1 MKGEDGVD
9 ERKLICDA
17 KAGDRQAFGELVRFN
32 QKMVYRTVLRIVGNE
47 DDAMD
52 TTQEAFVRAFIKIQS
67 FRGASSFGTWVCRI
81 AMNLALN
88 MLRDRKSTVDH
99 ETVALCSPP
108 KDILAEQESYIFKKK
123 IAAAIEELPPKQKL
137 TLLMKVKDG
146 KRHNEIA
153 ELLGCAVG
161 TSKAN
166 YHMAVLNLR
175 KALSDLLPREG
186 DVL

>member
-1 MKGEDGVD
+1 MD
-9 ERKLICDA
+9 ERELIRRA
-17 KAGDRQAFGELVRFN
+17 KAGDRQAFGTLVRSN
-32 QKMVYRTVLRIVGNE
+32 QTMVYRTVLRIVGNE

-52 TTQEAFVRAFIKIQS
+52 ASQEAFIKAFTKIDS

-88 MLRDRKSTVDH
+88 MLRDRKTTVDP
-99 ETVALCSPP
+99 ETATLSSQPD
-108 KDILAEQESYIFKKK
+108 DILEERELHIFKRKLS
-123 IAAAIEELPPKQKL
+123 AAIEELPPKQRL

-146 KRHNEIA
+146 KRHHEIA
-153 ELLGCAVG
+153 EILGCAVG

-175 KALSDLLPREG
+175 RALSDFLPREG
-186 DVL
+186 KQ

>member
-1 MKGEDGVD
+1 MD
-9 ERKLICDA
+9 ERELIRKA
-17 KAGDRQAFGELVRFN
+17 RAGDRQAFDTLVRSN
-32 QKMVYRTVLRIVGNE
+32 QTMVYRTVLRIVRNE

-52 TTQEAFVRAFIKIQS
+52 ATQDAFVKSFTKIKS
-67 FRGASSFGTWVCRI
+67 FRGSSSFGTWVCRI

-99 ETVALCSPP
+99 ETAILSSPP
-108 KDILAEQESYIFKKK
+108 DDILEEREQRIFKKK
-123 IAAAIEELPPKQKL
+123 LSAAIEELPPKQRL

-146 KRHNEIA
+146 KRHHEIA
-153 ELLGCAVG
+153 EVLGCAVG

-175 KALSDLLPREG
+175 RALSDLLPGEG
-186 DVL
+186 ET